1 MPRTPYWLGHRAAY
15 AADTLF
21 VDLDV
26 QIFKRIDERAGTAHF
41 EMNVYS
47 VAVFGHHGSGN
58 SYRLAFCDL
67 CARFDRSRAERLIYG
82 RYTVIVISLSVKIE
96 PPTVV
101 SDRGIRYISLRIS
114 ISLRRTYRAK

>member
-1 MPRTPYWLGHRAAY
+1 MKKRMVRAAY

-41 EMNVYS
+41 EVNVYA

-82 RYTVIVISLSVKIE
+82 RYTVIVIY
-96 PPTVV
+96 
-101 SDRGIRYISLRIS
+101 RN
-114 ISLRRTYRAK
+114 YRAFERGYFHRRYRPVGDRVYGGTLACGKINAFSTY